1 VITNMIKLPNGEF
14 LSQLS
19 GPTSGLY
26 FRSASGLLPVS
37 FRPTSGQRQVYFLG
51 SISSC

>member
-1 VITNMIKLPNGEF
+1 VISNMIKLPNGEF

-26 FRSASGLLPVS
+26 FRSASGLLPISGRPIS
-37 FRPTSGQRQVYFLG
+37 FQLPG
-51 SISSC
+51 STSSC